1 MLPVLLNAQSA
12 GTSPLVIT
20 NVTVIDPRDGRAS
33 PGMSVVVRGGRIES
47 VERSVAAQERGA
59 TIVDGRGK
67 FLVPGFWDMETHL
80 SWTTESALP
89 ILVANGITSV
99 RDMGGAWQQLV
110 EWRTQIMEG
119 TRVGPSILT
128 VGPMLN
134 GKSFNQWQLA
144 TGDTGQTR
152 GVVRAL
158 KFLGVDGLNLERRVE
173 RDSYF
178 ALMSEA
184 KLQNLR
190 VGGHVPITVTAREAT
205 DAGQSTIENAETL
218 LDGMFTGNARDE
230 DIPAAV
236 PRFLLSGAADSL
248 FREFVKNGIAV
259 TPVLYGFENAVDAS
273 DPASPVDPREKY
285 VAASQRGFYK
295 KAPMPAAE
303 LTTMRRI
310 VPGLIQIVQRMH
322 QDGVTLLAGT
332 DIAGPRVPGFSLHEE
347 LRTLVSIGL
356 SPLEALQTA
365 TINPARVLGKNADC
379 STIEK
384 GKVADLVLLD
394 ADPRV
399 DIANTERIAAVV
411 LRGKLFDRQALA
423 ALLRDGELLAKTH

>member
-1 MLPVLLNAQSA
+1 M
-12 GTSPLVIT
+12 
-20 NVTVIDPRDGRAS
+20 D
-33 PGMSVVVRGGRIES
+33 
-47 VERSVAAQERGA
+47 
-59 TIVDGRGK
+59 
-67 FLVPGFWDMETHL
+67 
-80 SWTTESALP
+80 
-89 ILVANGITSV
+89 
-99 RDMGGAWQQLV
+99 
-110 EWRTQIMEG
+110 G
-119 TRVGPSILT
+119 TRIGPSILT

-134 GKSFNQWQLA
+134 GKSFNKWQLA
-144 TGDTGQTR
+144 TGDSTQTR

-236 PRFLLSGAADSL
+236 PHFLSSGAADSL
-248 FREFVKNGIAV
+248 FREFVKNGTAV
-259 TPVLYGFENAVDAS
+259 TPVLYGFENAIDAS
-273 DPASPVDPREKY
+273 DLSSPVDPREKY

-295 KAPMPAAE
+295 KAAMPASE

-310 VPGLIQIVQRMH
+310 VPGLIQVVQRIH
-322 QDGVTLLAGT
+322 RDGVTLLAGT
-332 DIAGPRVPGFSLHEE
+332 DIAGPRIPGFSLHEE

-365 TINPARVLGKNADC
+365 TINPARVLGKTADYG
-379 STIEK
+379 TIEK
-384 GKVADLVLLD
+384 GKMADLVLLD

-399 DIANTERIAAVV
+399 DIANTQRIAAVV

-423 ALLRDGELLAKTH
+423 TLLRDGELLARTH